1 MAVRPLRA
9 IYQIDPYLFR
19 DSNGRGWGTLDGIT
33 EKLDHLQWLGI
44 SHVWLLPF
52 YCNAGRDGGY
62 DVTDHYRIDPRLG
75 DESAF
80 QRLVDAADA
89 RGIGIIVELVM
100 QHTASAHPGSSP
112 RSRATRPGAPGIW
125 SDHVP
130 DDGLQ
135 PMFPPIEASAW
146 TWDAEAGAFN
156 RHMFYRHEPDL
167 ELAHAPVR
175 DELLRVMEFWL
186 QRGVAGFRVDAVRI
200 WSSAPATRTR
210 TTTDC
215 GCWRRCVPRQ
225 TRSSRACR

>member
-9 IYQIDPYLFR
+9 IYQIDPYLLR

-100 QHTASAHPGSSP
+100 QHTASAHPWFVAAQQGDP
-112 RSRATRPGAPGIW
+112 AWRAWYLW

-135 PMFPPIEASAW
+135 PMFPPSRPRPGRGMPRPARSTGTCSTGTSR
-146 TWDAEAGAFN
+146 TWSWPTHRF
-156 RHMFYRHEPDL
+156 
-167 ELAHAPVR
+167 
-175 DELLRVMEFWL
+175 
-186 QRGVAGFRVDAVRI
+186 
-200 WSSAPATRTR
+200 ATNC
-210 TTTDC
+210 C
-215 GCWRRCVPRQ
+215 G
-225 TRSSRACR
+225 